1 MKTSRPSSSS
11 IVTTTSSISRPGT
24 PTTPLPEVTLVAENL
39 KGSKSGQSKNG
50 NSNKYRVA
58 SAAAVNY
65 GYDESRY
72 QDKNS
77 VDKLKENLRF
87 SQLRLRQTEELSFK
101 FVWEQEGSPVLSL
114 YSNNFLMNYKKRK
127 Q

>member
-1 MKTSRPSSSS
+1 M
-11 IVTTTSSISRPGT
+11 
-24 PTTPLPEVTLVAENL
+24 AENL
-39 KGSKSGQSKNG
+39 KSSKSGQSKNG

-101 FVWEQEGSPVLSL
+101 FVWEQEGSKV
-114 YSNNFLMNYKKRK
+114 FLCISTTF
-127 Q
+127 